1 MQLFGQIIAL
11 LLFKKSV
18 SSMNKCIFLDRDGV
32 LNEDRTDYVYRI
44 EDFIIPNGVPE
55 ALRLLKDAGYLL
67 IVITN
72 QAGIAR
78 GLYTRDDVMAC
89 YQYLQEQ
96 CGQLIDDIYYCP
108 HHPKYDTESLTR
120 KPGSL
125 MLEKAMAK
133 YDILPNESWMI
144 GDALR
149 DMQAGKRVGVRTVRI
164 AHEPELT
171 PDCDGCA
178 PNLLEASRFVLE
190 YA

>member
-1 MQLFGQIIAL
+1 
-11 LLFKKSV
+11 
-18 SSMNKCIFLDRDGV
+18 MNKCIFLDRDGV

-44 EDFIIPNGVPE
+44 EDFIIPTGVPE
-55 ALRLLKDAGYLL
+55 ALRLLKEAGYLL

-78 GLYTRDDVMAC
+78 GLYTHDDVMTC
-89 YQYLQEQ
+89 YNYLQEQ

-133 YDILPNESWMI
+133 YNIEPDASWMI

-149 DMQAGKRVGVRTVRI
+149 DMQAGRRAGVRTVRI
-164 AHEPELT
+164 AHDSQLT
-171 PDCDGCA
+171 AECDGCVT
-178 PNLLEASRFVLE
+178 NLLEASRFVLD
-190 YA
+190 YV

>member
-1 MQLFGQIIAL
+1 
-11 LLFKKSV
+11 
-18 SSMNKCIFLDRDGV
+18 MNKCIFLDRDGV

-44 EDFIIPNGVPE
+44 EDFIIPAGVPE
-55 ALRLLKDAGYLL
+55 ALRSLKDAGYLL

-78 GLYTRDDVMAC
+78 GLYTRADVMTC
-89 YQYLQEQ
+89 YNYLQDQ

-133 YDILPNESWMI
+133 YNIEADESWMI
-144 GDALR
+144 GDAIR
-149 DMQAGKRVGVRTVRI
+149 DMQAGRRVGVRTVRI
-164 AHEPELT
+164 AHAPIPST
-171 PDCDGCA
+171 DYDGCVSS
-178 PNLLEASRFVLE
+178 LLEASRFVLD

>member
-1 MQLFGQIIAL
+1 
-11 LLFKKSV
+11 
-18 SSMNKCIFLDRDGV
+18 MNKCIFLDRDGV

-44 EDFIIPNGVPE
+44 EDFIIPEGVPE

-72 QAGIAR
+72 QAGIAK
-78 GLYTRDDVMAC
+78 GLYTRDDVMTC
-89 YQYLQEQ
+89 YKYLQDQ

-108 HHPKYDTESLTR
+108 HHPSYDSESLTR

-125 MLEKAMAK
+125 LLEKAIAK
-133 YDILPNESWMI
+133 YDIEPDVSWMI

-149 DMQAGKRVGVRTVRI
+149 DMQAGRRVGVRTVRI
-164 AHEPELT
+164 AHEPKPSTEY
-171 PDCDGCA
+171 DGCA
-178 PNLLEASRFVLE
+178 TSLLEASQFVLK

>member
-1 MQLFGQIIAL
+1 MLPNQLITQ
-11 LLFKKSV
+11 
-18 SSMNKCIFLDRDGV
+18 SMNKCVFLDRDGV

-72 QAGIAR
+72 QAGIAK

-89 YQYLQEQ
+89 YNYLQEQ
-96 CGQLIDDIYYCP
+96 CGHVIDDIYYSP
-108 HHPKYDTESLTR
+108 HHPNYDTQSLTR

-125 MLEKAMAK
+125 LLEKAIAK
-133 YDILPNESWMI
+133 YNIRPDASWMI

-149 DMQAGKRVGVRTVRI
+149 DMQAGRRVGVRTVRI
-164 AHEPELT
+164 AQKVQLT

-178 PNLLEASRFVLE
+178 PNLLEASRFVLGQ
-190 YA
+190 A